1 MTVPVRRLAAAFGVL
16 MAAMT
21 VAAADDCR
29 NRGKLDARYCD
40 ENGDLVADAPADP
53 AKWKDPSP
61 LVFAFTPVEDPA
73 VYSKIFRPFTEY
85 LTQCTGRRV
94 VYYPVLTNK
103 DEIDAMRAGLLHVAG
118 ISSGTTGFAVNI
130 AGAVPFATRGT
141 DRGPRGHHLIAIVRA
156 DSPYRTLRD
165 LKGKRIAHTSPSSNS
180 GNLAPRVLFAREGL
194 SPEQDYTPM
203 MSGGHDRS
211 ALGVASGEYDMAAV
225 SSDVLERMIARGVVK
240 AGDFRVIY
248 RSPLFPTT
256 SFAYA
261 HDLKPELARKI
272 TACFFAF
279 RFPPPLRKEFEG
291 DDRFVP
297 ISYKEHWTVV
307 RHVAEES
314 GTPYTRAAY
323 DAESKRELD
332 ALAKKQQQQ
341 ARKNPVAAD

>member
-1 MTVPVRRLAAAFGVL
+1 MTVPVRRLAAACGVL

-21 VAAADDCR
+21 VAAADNCR

-40 ENGDLVADAPADP
+40 ENGDLVADAPTDP

-61 LVFAFTPVEDPA
+61 LVFAFTPVEDAA
-73 VYSKIFRPFTEY
+73 VYSKIFKPFMEY

-94 VYYPVLTNK
+94 VYYPVVTNT

-118 ISSGTTGFAVNI
+118 ISTGTTGFAVNI
-130 AGAVPFATRGT
+130 AGAVPFAVRGT
-141 DRGPRGHHLIAIVRA
+141 DKGPRGQHLIAIVRA
-156 DSPYRTLRD
+156 DSPYHTLRD
-165 LKGKRIAHTSPSSNS
+165 LKGKRVAHTSPSSNS
-180 GNLAPRVLFAREGL
+180 GNLAPRALFAREGL
-194 SPEQDYTPM
+194 TPEQDYTPM
-203 MSGGHDRS
+203 MSGSHDKS

-225 SSDVLERMIARGVVK
+225 SSDVLDRMIGRGVVK

-248 RSPLFPTT
+248 RSPMFPTT

-279 RFPPPLRKEFEG
+279 RFPPPMKKEFEG

-307 RHVAEES
+307 RHVTENS

-332 ALAKKQQQQ
+332 ALAKKQQQ
-341 ARKNPVAAD
+341 ARKNRAAAD